1 MVFRLFSVHV
11 CNELYI
17 QIEKTERCVYSSMK
31 KLLCYCL
38 TVMLLFSQGVLP
50 AFATEQANI
59 YPYDFAFEAFW
70 YEDGLP
76 AASFESSLPRKSALL
91 MEASTGKVLFADN
104 ENERLPIASVTKVM
118 ATLLIMEAIDQ
129 GKMALSDV
137 ITVSERAAS
146 MGGSQV
152 FLEPGEQM
160 SVDDLLKSV
169 IVVSANDATVA
180 LAEAI
185 YGSEEAFIAAMNAR
199 GKELGLENTNFVN
212 TNGLPAEGHYSSAL
226 DVAITTRALLEH
238 PLVLDYTG
246 IWMDT
251 IRNGAF
257 GLANTNKLVR
267 FYKGAN
273 GMKTGFTSEAG
284 YCLSATAKR
293 DGMQL
298 IAVVLGSPT
307 SEDRFALAKQLL
319 DFGFANYKV
328 VTPEVELPAG
338 IPVTM
343 GVEEQVGLTAK
354 PPSLLLEK
362 GAAGNL
368 TVSLDLPD
376 TVEAPV
382 KKGQVLGTVSFLQ
395 NGAILGKAE
404 IRAAEDVKKIGFGTM
419 IRRIF
424 TNIFGVL

>member
-1 MVFRLFSVHV
+1 
-11 CNELYI
+11 
-17 QIEKTERCVYSSMK
+17 MK
-31 KLLCYCL
+31 KRCFAFLVVCLLL
-38 TVMLLFSQGVLP
+38 VRGVLP
-50 AFATEQANI
+50 ALATEEAKV

-70 YEDGLP
+70 YEPSLS
-76 AASFESSLPRKSALL
+76 AVNFESSLPRKSCLL
-91 MEASTGKVLFADN
+91 MEASTGKVLYADN
-104 ENERLPIASVTKVM
+104 QHERLPIASVTKVM
-118 ATLLIMEAIDQ
+118 ATLLIMEALDG
-129 GKMALSDV
+129 GKIALEDTV
-137 ITVSERAAS
+137 TVSERAAS

-185 YGSEEAFIAAMNAR
+185 YGSEEAFIAAMNQK
-199 GKELGLENTNFVN
+199 GKELGLKNTNFVN
-212 TNGLPAEGHYSSAL
+212 TNGLPAQGHYSSAY
-226 DVAITTRALLEH
+226 DVAVTTRELLKH
-238 PLVLDYTG
+238 PTVLNYTN

-284 YCLSATAKR
+284 YCLSGTALR

-319 DFGFANYKV
+319 DFGFANYRIF
-328 VTPEVELPAG
+328 TPEMDLPESL
-338 IPVTM
+338 PVTC
-343 GVEEQVGLTAK
+343 GVTDRVKLTAE
-354 PPSLLLEK
+354 PPALLLEK
-362 GAAGNL
+362 GASGEL
-368 TVSLDLPD
+368 TQTLTLPE
-376 TVEAPV
+376 TTEAPV
-382 KKGQVLGTVSFLQ
+382 KKGQQLGTVEFTQ
-395 NGAILGKAE
+395 NGVSLAVIPVF
-404 IRAAEDVKKIGFGTM
+404 AAEDAKRMDFLTM
-419 IRRIF
+419 INRIF
-424 TNIFGVL
+424 TNIFSFL

>member
-1 MVFRLFSVHV
+1 
-11 CNELYI
+11 
-17 QIEKTERCVYSSMK
+17 MK
-31 KLLCYCL
+31 KFLVILTAVCLLTAH
-38 TVMLLFSQGVLP
+38 TVVP
-50 AFATEQANI
+50 ALALEQSAV

-70 YEDGLP
+70 YEDSLP
-76 AASFESSLPRKSALL
+76 TAGFESNLPRKSCLL
-91 MEASTGKVLFADN
+91 MEASTGKILYADN
-104 ENERLPIASVTKVM
+104 EDLRLPIASVTKVM
-118 ATLLIMEAIDQ
+118 ATLLIMEALDQ
-129 GKMALSDV
+129 EK
-137 ITVSERAAS
+137 ITLQDTVAVSERAAS

-185 YGSEEAFIAAMNAR
+185 YGSEEAFISAMNQKA
-199 GKELGLENTNFVN
+199 KDLGLENTNFVN

-226 DVAITTRALLEH
+226 DVAITTRELLKH
-238 PLVLDYTG
+238 PTVLNYTN

-251 IRNGAF
+251 IRDGAF

-284 YCLSATAKR
+284 YCLSGTALR

-319 DFGFANYKV
+319 DFGFANYRI
-328 VTPEVELPAG
+328 VTPEMNLQQTL
-338 IPVTM
+338 PVTH
-343 GVEEQVGLTAK
+343 GVSDSVGLTATA
-354 PPSLLLEK
+354 PALLLEK
-362 GAAGNL
+362 GGGGEVTQ
-368 TVSLDLPD
+368 TVILPD
-376 TVEAPV
+376 FAEAPV
-382 KKGQVLGTVSFLQ
+382 AKGQKLGTVEFRKNGELLATAEITASEGIVRMSFFGMLARIFENIFSFL
-395 NGAILGKAE
+395 
-404 IRAAEDVKKIGFGTM
+404 
-419 IRRIF
+419 
-424 TNIFGVL
+424 

>member
-1 MVFRLFSVHV
+1 MSF
-11 CNELYI
+11 
-17 QIEKTERCVYSSMK
+17 MK
-31 KLLCYCL
+31 RLLCCC
-38 TVMLLFSQGVLP
+38 VAAILLFSYGILP
-50 AFATEQANI
+50 VFATEQANI
-59 YPYDFAFEAFW
+59 YPYDFALEAFW
-70 YEDGLP
+70 YEDSISV
-76 AASFESSLPRKSALL
+76 ATFESSLPRKSALL

-129 GKMALSDV
+129 GKLTLSDV

-160 SVDDLLKSV
+160 TVDDLLKSL

-180 LAEAI
+180 LAEAV
-185 YGSEEAFIAAMNAR
+185 YGSEEAFIAAMNEKASA
-199 GKELGLENTNFVN
+199 LGLENTNFVN
-212 TNGLPAEGHYSSAL
+212 TNGLPAQGHYSSAL

-238 PLVLDYTG
+238 PLVLNYTG

-251 IRNGAF
+251 IRNGSF

-284 YCLSATAKR
+284 YCLSATAER

-328 VTPEVELPAG
+328 TTPEVQLPAG
-338 IPVTM
+338 LPVSM
-343 GVEEQVGLTAK
+343 GVKKQVALTVI

-362 GAAGNL
+362 GMSAGL
-368 TVSLDLPD
+368 TVSMDLPD
-376 TVEAPV
+376 KVDAPV
-382 KKGQVLGTVSFLQ
+382 EKGQVLGTVSFLQ
-395 NGAILGKAE
+395 NGTVLAKAE
-404 IRAAEDVKKIGFGTM
+404 IKAAESVKKIGFGTM

-424 TNIFGVL
+424 TNIFSVL

>member
-1 MVFRLFSVHV
+1 M
-11 CNELYI
+11 
-17 QIEKTERCVYSSMK
+17 T
-31 KLLCYCL
+31 
-38 TVMLLFSQGVLP
+38 
-50 AFATEQANI
+50 
-59 YPYDFAFEAFW
+59 
-70 YEDGLP
+70 
-76 AASFESSLPRKSALL
+76 
-91 MEASTGKVLFADN
+91 
-104 ENERLPIASVTKVM
+104 
-118 ATLLIMEAIDQ
+118 
-129 GKMALSDV
+129 
-137 ITVSERAAS
+137 
-146 MGGSQV
+146 
-152 FLEPGEQM
+152 
-160 SVDDLLKSV
+160 VDDLLKSL

-180 LAEAI
+180 LAEAV
-185 YGSEEAFIAAMNAR
+185 YGSEEAFIAAMNEKS
-199 GKELGLENTNFVN
+199 KELGLENTHFVN

-238 PLVLDYTG
+238 PTVLNYTG

-328 VTPEVELPAG
+328 STPEVELPAG

-343 GVEEQVGLTAK
+343 GVADQVSLTVS

-368 TVSLDLPD
+368 SVSLDLPD
-376 TVEAPV
+376 SVSAPV
-382 KKGQVLGTVSFLQ
+382 EKGQALGTVSFLY
-395 NGAILGKAE
+395 NGTLLAKTE
-404 IRAAEDVKKIGFGTM
+404 IRAAESVKKIGLGTM

-424 TNIFGVL
+424 GNIFGVL

>member
-1 MVFRLFSVHV
+1 MSF
-11 CNELYI
+11 
-17 QIEKTERCVYSSMK
+17 MK
-31 KLLCYCL
+31 RLLCCC
-38 TVMLLFSQGVLP
+38 VAAILLFSYGIFP
-50 AFATEQANI
+50 ACATEQANI

-70 YEDGLP
+70 YEDSIS
-76 AASFESSLPRKSALL
+76 AATFESSLPRKSALL

-129 GKMALSDV
+129 GKLTLSDV

-160 SVDDLLKSV
+160 TVDDLLKSL

-180 LAEAI
+180 LAEAV
-185 YGSEEAFIAAMNAR
+185 YGSEEAFITAMNEKAAA
-199 GKELGLENTNFVN
+199 LGLENTNFVN
-212 TNGLPAEGHYSSAL
+212 TNGLPAQGHYSSAL

-238 PLVLDYTG
+238 PLVLNYTG

-284 YCLSATAKR
+284 YCLSATAER

-319 DFGFANYKV
+319 DFGFAGYKIT
-328 VTPEVELPAG
+328 TPEVQLPAG
-338 IPVTM
+338 VPVSM
-343 GVEEQVGLTAK
+343 GEKEQVSLTVT
-354 PPSLLLEK
+354 PPSILLEK
-362 GAAGNL
+362 GMAGNL
-368 TVSLDLPD
+368 SVSIDLPD
-376 TVEAPV
+376 KIDAPV
-382 KKGQVLGTVSFLQ
+382 EQGQVLGTVSFLQ
-395 NGAILGKAE
+395 NGTVLAKAE
-404 IRAAEDVKKIGFGTM
+404 IKAAESVKKIGFGTM

-424 TNIFGVL
+424 TNIFSVL

>member
-1 MVFRLFSVHV
+1 M
-11 CNELYI
+11 
-17 QIEKTERCVYSSMK
+17 MK
-31 KLLCYCL
+31 KLLCCGMA
-38 TVMLLFSQGVLP
+38 MLLLLLQGILP
-50 AFATEQANI
+50 VFATEQAQI

-70 YEDGLP
+70 YQDSLP
-76 AASFESSLPRKSALL
+76 ATSFESSLPRKSALL

-129 GKMALSDV
+129 GKMALTDT

-160 SVDDLLKSV
+160 SVDDLLKSL

-180 LAEAI
+180 LAEAV

-199 GKELGLENTNFVN
+199 GKELGLENTNFAN

-226 DVAITTRALLEH
+226 DVAITTQALLKH
-238 PLVLDYTG
+238 PLVLNYTG
-246 IWMDT
+246 IWMAT

-319 DFGFANYKV
+319 DFGFSNYKV
-328 VTPEVELPAG
+328 VTPELELPAG
-338 IPVTM
+338 LPVTM
-343 GVEEQVGLTAK
+343 GVQDQVGLTAAS
-354 PPSLLLEK
+354 PSLLLEK
-362 GAAGNL
+362 GAANNL
-368 TVSLDLPD
+368 AVSLELPAS
-376 TVEAPV
+376 VEAPV
-382 KKGQVLGTVSFLQ
+382 KKGQVLGTAIFSQ
-395 NGAILGKAE
+395 NGTVLARTNIL
-404 IRAAEDVKKIGFGTM
+404 AAEEIKKIGLGTM

-424 TNIFGVL
+424 TNIFSVL

>member
-1 MVFRLFSVHV
+1 
-11 CNELYI
+11 
-17 QIEKTERCVYSSMK
+17 MK
-31 KLLCYCL
+31 KFLCCGIAAILL
-38 TVMLLFSQGVLP
+38 LLQGVLP
-50 AFATEQANI
+50 ALATEQATV

-70 YEDGLP
+70 YQEDIP
-76 AASFESSLPRKSALL
+76 TASFESSLPRKSALL

-160 SVDDLLKSV
+160 TVDDLLKSL

-180 LAEAI
+180 LAEAV

-199 GKELGLENTNFVN
+199 GTELGLENTHFVN
-212 TNGLPAEGHYSSAL
+212 TNGLPAEGHFSSAL

-238 PLVLDYTG
+238 PLVLNYTG

-284 YCLSATAKR
+284 YCLSATAER

-319 DFGFANYKV
+319 DFGFANYT
-328 VTPEVELPAG
+328 VTAPEIKLPAG
-338 IPVTM
+338 LPVNM
-343 GVEEQVGLTAK
+343 GVADQVGLTADA
-354 PPSLLLEK
+354 PFLLLEK
-362 GAAGNL
+362 GASGKL
-368 TVSLDLPD
+368 SVSLDLPD
-376 TVEAPV
+376 AVDAPV
-382 KKGQVLGTVSFLQ
+382 EKGQVVGTASFLQ
-395 NGAILGKAE
+395 NGVVLAKTE
-404 IRAAEDVKKIGFGTM
+404 IRASENIKKIGFGTM

-424 TNIFGVL
+424 TNIFSVL